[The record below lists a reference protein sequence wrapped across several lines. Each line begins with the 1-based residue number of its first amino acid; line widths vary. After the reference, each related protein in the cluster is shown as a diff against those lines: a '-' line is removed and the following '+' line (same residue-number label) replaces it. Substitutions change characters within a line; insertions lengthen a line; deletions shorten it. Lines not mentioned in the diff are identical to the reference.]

1 VISSQ
6 NIIAWSNL
14 VPWAEQRQIEQD
26 LIISRAVIELF
37 SDEFLSR
44 ESRFRGGTALDKL
57 HFPKPLRYSEDID
70 LVRTTHGEIKPIL
83 RRVREVL
90 EPWLGEASF
99 ERSRWAPTTCGP
111 LRTTKSTSALRS
123 RRHASLVTGIWSLR
137 NNLTAYDAACVNARA
152 PAERHPRDPR
162 RAAGKRSRVGGF
174 GHRALTG
181 LCESPLTPPPGA
193 AKSRHNLMG

>member
-1 VISSQ
+1 ML
-6 NIIAWSNL
+6 AAPEL
-14 VPWAEQRQIEQD
+14 LDIEVLQ
-26 LIISRAVIELF
+26 A
-37 SDEFLSR
+37 
-44 ESRFRGGTALDKL
+44 
-57 HFPKPLRYSEDID
+57 
-70 LVRTTHGEIKPIL
+70 L
-83 RRVREVL
+83 RRLDGMGAIPPGRGDLPETL
-90 EPWLGEASF
+90 A
-99 ERSRWAPTTCGP
+99 
-111 LRTTKSTSALRS
+111 ALRI
-123 RRHASLVTGIWSLR
+123 RRYRYASLVTGIWSLR